1 MLAISQKLLD
11 AQSTDEVAVATPAAF
26 EQSGC
31 NMAVHTIA
39 WGASVSAGVVE
50 IEAAPSHDY
59 SGTWANLG
67 TITYASGS
75 PHAVT
80 FTTQGPYKALRHRIS
95 TAVAGGT
102 VTTYISGECA

>member
-1 MLAISQKLLD
+1 MLAISQKLLN
-11 AQSTDEVAVATPAAF
+11 AQSVDETAVATPAAF

-31 NMAVHTIA
+31 QTAVHTIE
-39 WGASVSAGVVE
+39 WGTGVSAGVVE
-50 IEAAPSHDY
+50 IEAASSPTY

-80 FTTQGPYKALRHRIS
+80 FMTTGPYKAFRHRIS
-95 TAVAGGT
+95 TAISGGT
-102 VTTYISGECA
+102 VTTYISGECE